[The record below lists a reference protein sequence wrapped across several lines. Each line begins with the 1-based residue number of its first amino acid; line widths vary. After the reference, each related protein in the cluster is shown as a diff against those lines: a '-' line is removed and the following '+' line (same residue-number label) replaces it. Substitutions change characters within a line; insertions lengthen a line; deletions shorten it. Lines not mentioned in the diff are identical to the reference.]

1 MDLHKLFA
9 LLMVCIAAGGF
20 VVTSAF
26 TSVEAER
33 TANVNVA
40 GDANAL
46 LAIQPIPDPGD
57 SSFVTQRT
65 TEDQTFQ
72 ISSDNTRAST
82 SAEDLFKITN
92 NGQEPV
98 DVWIATQGGEQ
109 EKNAT
114 INTSFYIRSEHIVN
128 GTPGNSEVAVSDV
141 NDNPDPKPLSRDIDS
156 FGAFVEGDEDT
167 LPKNTD
173 IVISEVEGD
182 GSEDQSPGTASAV
195 SIAPGDSI
203 RVSFAVEIDNEVP
216 VDTNILTKIT
226 IFAINDDD
234 LDADV
239 HQELA
244 TSPGADTE
252 TGTETGTADT

>member
-1 MDLHKLFA
+1 M
-9 LLMVCIAAGGF
+9 
-20 VVTSAF
+20 
-26 TSVEAER
+26 
-33 TANVNVA
+33 
-40 GDANAL
+40 
-46 LAIQPIPDPGD
+46 
-57 SSFVTQRT
+57 
-65 TEDQTFQ
+65 
-72 ISSDNTRAST
+72 
-82 SAEDLFKITN
+82 
-92 NGQEPV
+92 
-98 DVWIATQGGEQ
+98 
-109 EKNAT
+109 
-114 INTSFYIRSEHIVN
+114 
-128 GTPGNSEVAVSDV
+128 
-141 NDNPDPKPLSRDIDS
+141 
-156 FGAFVEGDEDT
+156 
-167 LPKNTD
+167 
-173 IVISEVEGD
+173 ISEVEGD